1 MRLRLL
7 ASAAILTGS
16 LFGADPELVGLAM
29 PDTQVMAGVNVE
41 QVKLSPLGQ
50 FLLAQIPQNSEG
62 GLQELTKTT
71 GFDPRRDLRE
81 ILVCTNG
88 LPANGPTLL
97 LARGAFDVPKILAA
111 AVADGGKSETYKGV
125 PIVIRAARGSLAL
138 PDSTLAIV
146 GDVADLHAA
155 IDRKTSPTAIG
166 SALAVQVNQLSTSED
181 AWFVSMVPPSQLQGP
196 AAANSGGSGPNPMAM
211 YSKVQ
216 QASGG
221 VKFGANM
228 VVSLQAVSETDQDAA
243 MLATVLKAMGIGLSG
258 NSQGDLG
265 VAAALLKSLNVTAD
279 GKITTVSLTVPEQ
292 QLEQMMASH
301 IEESHHA
308 NPPQSKIEPVP
319 QRIRVGSAVQ
329 KAKLLQHP
337 EPVCPAP
344 ALQARISGVMHL
356 NVVIGK
362 DGTVQKVSLASG
374 HPLLA
379 GPAMEAV
386 KQWTYAPTLLNGQA
400 LEVATQVEVN
410 FDCQQ

>member
-146 GDVADLHAA
+146 GRRGRLARRDRPQDVSHSYRFRPGGAGEPVEHFRGCLVRLHGAA
-155 IDRKTSPTAIG
+155 QPIARAGGSQQRRIG
-166 SALAVQVNQLSTSED
+166 SESNGDVLQSAAGQRRREVRSQYGGESAGGLGDGPGCRD
-181 AWFVSMVPPSQLQGP
+181 AGHRVEGDGHWIIGKFPGRP
-196 AAANSGGSGPNPMAM
+196 GSGRSPI
-211 YSKVQ
+211 
-216 QASGG
+216 
-221 VKFGANM
+221 
-228 VVSLQAVSETDQDAA
+228 E
-243 MLATVLKAMGIGLSG
+243 
-258 NSQGDLG
+258 
-265 VAAALLKSLNVTAD
+265 KS
-279 GKITTVSLTVPEQ
+279 
-292 QLEQMMASH
+292 
-301 IEESHHA
+301 
-308 NPPQSKIEPVP
+308 
-319 QRIRVGSAVQ
+319 
-329 KAKLLQHP
+329 
-337 EPVCPAP
+337 
-344 ALQARISGVMHL
+344 
-356 NVVIGK
+356 
-362 DGTVQKVSLASG
+362 
-374 HPLLA
+374 
-379 GPAMEAV
+379 
-386 KQWTYAPTLLNGQA
+386 
-400 LEVATQVEVN
+400 
-410 FDCQQ
+410 